1 MLVLACGSDKALLD
15 RVRANFA
22 GEVKGETKIEMK
34 HEMKIVEQVGFDQA
48 MEVRADTI
56 LCIEPI
62 RQAGVPQT
70 EAGSLESVV
79 KAAEALS
86 VSRVVVV
93 TNRVDTDGELRRL
106 RRSGARY
113 VIVRPPLVLDGEALR
128 GKRMLVPRELAAVP
142 LVSTD
147 DLIRAITD
155 VLRDGTVMGQT
166 IDVPPT
172 GLPEFEAAGAKLR
185 VVAPWRV
192 KVGRWLKQPVLAM

>member
-15 RVRANFA
+15 RVRSKFD
-22 GEVKGETKIEMK
+22 GEVKG
-34 HEMKIVEQVGFDQA
+34 EMKIVEQVGFDQA

-56 LCIEPI
+56 LCIESI

-70 EAGSLESVV
+70 EAGSLASVV

-106 RRSGARY
+106 RKSGARY

-128 GKRMLVPRELAAVP
+128 GKRMLVPRDLATVP
-142 LVSTD
+142 LVSID

-155 VLRDGTVMGQT
+155 VLRDGAVMGQT

-192 KVGRWLKQPVLAM
+192 KVGRWL